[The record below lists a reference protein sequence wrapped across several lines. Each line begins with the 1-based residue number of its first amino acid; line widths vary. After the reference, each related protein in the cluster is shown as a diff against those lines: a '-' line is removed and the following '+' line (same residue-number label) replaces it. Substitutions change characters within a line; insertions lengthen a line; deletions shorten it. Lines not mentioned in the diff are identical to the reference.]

1 MAIKR
6 PYQIKELS
14 NGAMQITASS
24 RQGIPSLHNICMQ
37 IHMANFDEI
46 GPSIAF
52 IKDDALTILDA
63 NIAEKVCG
71 YFHQL
76 NDCVKLV
83 DI

>member
-6 PYQIKELS
+6 PYTIEKLD
-14 NGAMQITASS
+14 NGAMKISVSS
-24 RQGIPSLHNICMQ
+24 RQGIPHLQDVCMQ
-37 IHMANFDEI
+37 IHWANFDEI

-52 IKDDALTILDA
+52 MKDDTLTILDA

>member
-1 MAIKR
+1 
-6 PYQIKELS
+6 
-14 NGAMQITASS
+14 
-24 RQGIPSLHNICMQ
+24 
-37 IHMANFDEI
+37 MANFDEI

-76 NDCVKLV
+76 NDCVKLFY
-83 DI
+83 I